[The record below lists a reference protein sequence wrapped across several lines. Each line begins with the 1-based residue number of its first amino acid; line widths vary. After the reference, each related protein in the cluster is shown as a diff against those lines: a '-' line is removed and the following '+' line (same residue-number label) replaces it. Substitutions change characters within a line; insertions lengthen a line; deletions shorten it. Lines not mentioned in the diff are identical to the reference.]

1 MSDEPKISIKE
12 FKPLNGLISIEMVQ
26 FNDPAS
32 VWRINAIADN
42 CNLQHYKFLKVGDLI
57 YTGAY
62 CYKMRVGT
70 IQFIRPQDIKAIYP
84 VEA

>member
-1 MSDEPKISIKE
+1 
-12 FKPLNGLISIEMVQ
+12 
-26 FNDPAS
+26 